1 VAGRTIC
8 RAPGLD
14 QGPFPE
20 ADALDAAGRLGTA
33 ECAAILALL
42 DQDGLVIRTRAWR
55 HDPACPGVMGW
66 QDHIGG
72 ASAPAP
78 HSVYRRW
85 ASRLAVSAAALK
97 S

>member
-20 ADALDAAGRLGTA
+20 ADALDAAGRLGTT

-42 DQDGLVIRTRAWR
+42 DQDGLVIRTEPGGTTLACQDVTFRRPIPRTFAGRPAWQFV
-55 HDPACPGVMGW
+55 P
-66 QDHIGG
+66 
-72 ASAPAP
+72 
-78 HSVYRRW
+78 
-85 ASRLAVSAAALK
+85 SR
-97 S
+97 